1 MNSALTATI
10 ATPRLQRVSGRGSIG
25 TRTAGGRTRIMALY
39 QEGAAKIRL
48 PRTHDATIEAALINT
63 AGGLTGGDRLVWNAE
78 AGAGSRLLLTTPA
91 AERIY
96 RSPAADVVVE
106 ARLAAGPVARLD
118 WIPQET
124 ILFEGA
130 RLDRRFE
137 IDLAGDATLFMVEAV
152 LLGRQAMGEDAGSA
166 RLNDNW
172 RIRRGGRLIHAEA
185 SRLDADPRQRQ
196 NLSLLAGANAFA
208 TLLYL
213 GPDAERRAAAIRALP
228 DNPLLGST
236 RIGEKL
242 VVRALAPSGIALRR
256 AIVPIIALLSE
267 RGQVP
272 RLWSL

>member
-10 ATPRLQRVSGRGSIG
+10 ATPRLQRVSGKGSIG
-25 TRTAGGRTRIMALY
+25 TRTAGGRTRIMTLY
-39 QEGAAKIRL
+39 QEGAANIRL

-63 AGGLTGGDRLVWNAE
+63 AGGLTGGDRLIWNAE

-106 ARLAAGPVARLD
+106 ACLAAGPGARLD

-166 RLNDNW
+166 RLTDNW

-213 GPDAERRAAAIRALP
+213 GKDAEQRREALRNLP
-228 DNPLLGST
+228 DHAGLGHSLLGQ
-236 RIGEKL
+236 RL
-242 VVRALAPSGIALRR
+242 VVRLLAPSGLALRR
-256 AIVPIIALLSE
+256 LLIPIIAVFSE
-267 RGQVP
+267 GTALP
-272 RLWSL
+272 RLWHL

>member
-1 MNSALTATI
+1 MTNDLLPSRTLRHAGEAVSIPHWRGVQIDDQRLADILSPGAGLLKLYEGTI
-10 ATPRLQRVSGRGSIG
+10 HGEGPAWMPGS
-25 TRTAGGRTRIMALY
+25 L
-39 QEGAAKIRL
+39 
-48 PRTHDATIEAALINT
+48 
-63 AGGLTGGDRLVWNAE
+63 RLVWSDVPNR
-78 AGAGSRLLLTTPA
+78 RLLGWYLDGRVEVVIEGTWFMNGTA
-91 AERIY
+91 VM
-96 RSPAADVVVE
+96 AD
-106 ARLAAGPVARLD
+106 
-118 WIPQET
+118 
-124 ILFEGA
+124 
-130 RLDRRFE
+130 
-137 IDLAGDATLFMVEAV
+137 
-152 LLGRQAMGEDAGSA
+152 
-166 RLNDNW
+166 
-172 RIRRGGRLIHAEA
+172 GRLIHAEA